1 MSGTSLD
8 GIDAALIDFRRAPPW
23 HPVATHSVSYPPALR
38 AEALALSAPGHD
50 ELERAALFATAH
62 AELCADAVRA
72 LLTEARVDTTA
83 VAAIGY
89 HGQTVR
95 HRPSRGYT
103 VQLAS
108 GAVLAEQTGIR
119 VVCDFR
125 SRDVAA
131 GGHGAPLVPAFHAA
145 AFGAPG
151 THRVIVNLG
160 GMANLTDLPGT
171 GAVTGFDT
179 GPANVLLD
187 LWAHEHLSAPI
198 DHDGAWAATGTV
210 DAELLGRMLAE
221 PYFAKAP
228 PKSTGRELFNR
239 DWLARQAPDRLAP
252 ADVQATLVELT
263 AATVADAIQRH
274 CTAAT
279 EILLCGGGSQNAVLV
294 RRLAARL
301 PGRKISDTGA
311 LGLAPKWVEAT
322 AFAWLAREALAA
334 RPGNV
339 PEVTG
344 ARGPRVLG
352 AIYPA

>member
-8 GIDAALIDFRRAPPW
+8 GVDAVLVDFRERAPWRPL
-23 HPVATHSVSYPPALR
+23 ATHSVSYPPALR
-38 AEALALSAPGHD
+38 AEALALSSPGD
-50 ELERAALFATAH
+50 NELERAALFANAH
-62 AELCADAVRA
+62 AEVCAGAVHA
-72 LLTEARVDTTA
+72 LLASARRDPA
-83 VAAIGY
+83 AIAAIGC

-95 HRPSRGYT
+95 HRPNRGYT
-103 VQLAS
+103 VQLVN
-108 GAVLAEQTGIR
+108 GALLAERTGVR

-145 AFGAPG
+145 AFGARG

-160 GMANLTDLPGT
+160 GMANLTDLSRGGT
-171 GAVTGFDT
+171 LTGFDT

-187 LWAHEHLSAPI
+187 LWAETHLGAPI
-198 DHDGAWAATGTV
+198 DRDGAWAASGSV
-210 DAELLGRMLAE
+210 DRGLLARMLAE
-221 PYFAKAP
+221 PYFAMAP

-239 DWLARQAPDRLAP
+239 DWLARHAPERLAP
-252 ADVQATLVELT
+252 ADVQATLAELT
-263 AATVADAIQRH
+263 AATVADAIARH
-274 CTAAT
+274 CAAAT
-279 EILLCGGGSQNAVLV
+279 EILLCGGGSQNAELT
-294 RRLAARL
+294 RRLAVRL
-301 PGRKISDTGA
+301 PGRAIADTGA
-311 LGLAPKWVEAT
+311 VGLSPKWVEAT

-339 PEVTG
+339 PQVTG